1 MSSQSKEENVV
12 LLKRE
17 DTQRV
22 FSFKLRGAYNMMRQL
37 GSDVHGVVASSAGN
51 HAQGVALAAQ
61 KLGMDAVIAM
71 PTTTPKIKV
80 DAVRALGATVKLVGD
95 AYDECEAWA
104 RQLTAD
110 EARVFVPPF
119 DDSRIIAGQGSV
131 GMEIL
136 RQVKEAEHGKLSH
149 VFVPVGGGG
158 LLAGIA
164 AYVKQLRPDVKVI
177 GVEPFGASAMAQSL
191 AAGERITLDEVDK
204 FADGVAVKT
213 VGVETFELCRALVDG
228 VVLVSNAE
236 ICAAV
241 KDIFTATRTLVEPSG
256 ALGLAGLKAYASRY
270 DVHGSTMVAVV
281 SGANVNFERLRQI
294 SDLANLGVGGG
305 IASDAPR
312 EMECVMVSEI
322 EEKRGSFLRFVECL
336 GDVDITELRYR
347 RRSDDEFEGAD
358 PKAGVMYSIGVRGR
372 EELACV
378 KDTLESGGMRT
389 VDCSAD
395 ELVTMHL
402 KHLAGGLSPID
413 ASAERLVSFEFP
425 ERPGAL
431 RDFLSAISPRFD
443 ISLFHYRSEGTR
455 AAFVLVA
462 IRMSVRD
469 DAGDE
474 SLSTSSSK
482 HVSSADDEMRV
493 LSTIIEGLGPAFRF
507 REEAQS
513 DVVDMMFGTT
523 KKPRKNSSSL
533 NITTT
538 ENLTNQSQSVM

>member
-1 MSSQSKEENVV
+1 
-12 LLKRE
+12 
-17 DTQRV
+17 
-22 FSFKLRGAYNMMRQL
+22 
-37 GSDVHGVVASSAGN
+37 
-51 HAQGVALAAQ
+51 
-61 KLGMDAVIAM
+61 
-71 PTTTPKIKV
+71 
-80 DAVRALGATVKLVGD
+80 
-95 AYDECEAWA
+95 
-104 RQLTAD
+104 
-110 EARVFVPPF
+110 
-119 DDSRIIAGQGSV
+119 
-131 GMEIL
+131 
-136 RQVKEAEHGKLSH
+136 
-149 VFVPVGGGG
+149 
-158 LLAGIA
+158 
-164 AYVKQLRPDVKVI
+164 
-177 GVEPFGASAMAQSL
+177 
-191 AAGERITLDEVDK
+191 
-204 FADGVAVKT
+204 
-213 VGVETFELCRALVDG
+213 
-228 VVLVSNAE
+228 
-236 ICAAV
+236 
-241 KDIFTATRTLVEPSG
+241 
-256 ALGLAGLKAYASRY
+256 
-270 DVHGSTMVAVV
+270 
-281 SGANVNFERLRQI
+281 
-294 SDLANLGVGGG
+294 
-305 IASDAPR
+305 
-312 EMECVMVSEI
+312 MVSEI